1 MAIKSSP
8 QVVRDMESTLQ
19 KTVKSIQGIQQN
31 VKGAIRSSANW
42 NDAQGQEYQLL
53 MKQIAQLTK
62 TPMDMLDSAIPK
74 LEKLAQSL
82 DNYEKVKFK

>member
-8 QVVRDMESTLQ
+8 EVVRDMKKTLQ
-19 KTVKSIQGIQQN
+19 TTVKSIQGIQQN
-31 VKGAIRSSANW
+31 VKGAMRSSANW
-42 NDAQGQEYQLL
+42 NDAQGQQYQAL

-62 TPMDMLDSAIPK
+62 APMTTLNSAVPK

-82 DNYEKVKFK
+82 DKYGKVKF